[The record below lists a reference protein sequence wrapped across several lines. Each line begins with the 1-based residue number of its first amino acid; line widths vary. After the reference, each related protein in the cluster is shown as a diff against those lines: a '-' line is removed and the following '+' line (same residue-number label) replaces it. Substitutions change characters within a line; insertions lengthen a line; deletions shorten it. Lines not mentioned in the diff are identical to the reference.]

1 VHCGVPCQCFHSAI
15 TAVHRALRCARD
27 VQVVGKVKEQM
38 DLFLEDGSHEAS
50 VAVLKALVPAV
61 PVTTNTIR
69 EYILP
74 KHPTSALCYNTLPV
88 PSLLTSQ

>member
-1 VHCGVPCQCFHSAI
+1 MCCALPC
-15 TAVHRALRCARD
+15 AV

-61 PVTTNTIR
+61 PVTTNSIR

-74 KHPTSALCYNTLPV
+74 THPLLLLGSPQN
-88 PSLLTSQ
+88 PSP